1 MRPDT
6 WYQPCERPRS
16 PPPSPVCREKGRRR
30 ALRGPRVT
38 WQTHPAV
45 SVDVAWAGQATGR
58 VPEGGAS
65 PLEASHEQTTRRLC
79 PEKPGGRCPRAMGAS
94 QPASLQR
101 RLCRTSVSGH
111 RGPGG
116 KSRSGLHRTWFGCRA
131 TPAVGP
137 EHPWGPLSPRRS
149 LSKRGTIPALFHS
162 PGSEPA
168 RCWTRLRPLPRASHQ
183 ETLNHTGSGTAA
195 ARDIL
200 KETDYLHFVL

>member
-1 MRPDT
+1 MREGPDHRHLVLSAERRDDGEPYGGSESYGKHTQPSLWT
-6 WYQPCERPRS
+6 WP
-16 PPPSPVCREKGRRR
+16 G
-30 ALRGPRVT
+30 L
-38 WQTHPAV
+38 
-45 SVDVAWAGQATGR
+45 GQATGR

-65 PLEASHEQTTRRLC
+65 PLEASHEQITRGLC
-79 PEKPGGRCPRAMGAS
+79 PEKPGGHCPRAMGAS

-116 KSRSGLHRTWFGCRA
+116 RSRSGPHRTWFGSRA

-137 EHPWGPLSPRRS
+137 EHPWGPLGPRRS
-149 LSKRGTIPALFHS
+149 LSKRGTIPTPFHS

-168 RCWTRLRPLPRASHQ
+168 RRRTRLRPLPHASHQ
-183 ETLNHTGSGTAA
+183 ETLNHTGSSTAA

-200 KETDYLHFVL
+200 KETDYLHFGL